1 MRPSLKTTIAAS
13 LAALALCLSLS
24 ASPASAKPW
33 PHPGFGHHG
42 FFGPG
47 LALGLVGLAAAGAI
61 AASQDDCVEYRPTY
75 DHWGRYIGQQPV
87 NVCQ

>member
-42 FFGPG
+42 FFG
-47 LALGLVGLAAAGAI
+47 LVGLAAAGAI